1 MSIPLVRVTPDV
13 VVANVLFEL
22 EPLLRSGDPSL
33 VLVYY
38 NAAKRL
44 RMLQR

>member
-1 MSIPLVRVTPDV
+1 MNTVRVTPDV
-13 VVANVLFEL
+13 VVSSVLAEL
-22 EPLLRSGDPSL
+22 EPLLRSGDPEL